1 MGLRVGLLTREYPPE
16 VYGGAGVHV
25 EHLARALAYHVEV
38 AVHCAGAPRADP
50 LVVGTHNPWEALTGD
65 APHRGALGWL
75 SVGLSMCGAIEHVD
89 VVHSHTWYANLGGHL
104 AKLTY
109 DVPHV
114 ATSHSLEPLRPW
126 KREQLGGGYALSTF
140 AERTALEHADA
151 IVAVSEGMRD
161 DVLAAYPSVDPQRIE
176 VIHNG
181 VDADVYRPRQDP
193 VTLQRRGVDPDAPTV
208 VFVGRITRQKG
219 VPLLLEAARRLPD
232 GTQLVLCAGQ
242 PDTPDIG
249 REVVDQVA
257 TLRDEGRVHV
267 VWIDQM
273 VSRDEIVPLLTA
285 ADVFACPSV
294 YEPFGL
300 VNLEAMGCATPVV
313 ASAVGGIPEVVADGE
328 TGFLVPLEP
337 GDDPY
342 GTPADPATFARAF
355 ADRLSELLSDRDRAA
370 AMGAA
375 GRRRVVAHFS
385 WDAVAQ
391 RTADLY
397 RRLVGR

>member
-25 EHLARALAYHVEV
+25 EHLARALAHHVEV
-38 AVHCAGAPRADP
+38 AVHCAGTPRADP
-50 LVVGTHNPWEALTGD
+50 LVAGTHNPWDALTGE

-75 SVGLSMCGAIEHVD
+75 SVGLSMCAGIEHVD

-109 DVPHV
+109 DIPHV

-126 KREQLGGGYALSTF
+126 KREQLGGGYALSSF

-151 IVAVSEGMRD
+151 IVAVSQGMRD
-161 DVLAAYPSVDPQRIE
+161 DVLAAYPSVDPGRIE

-181 VDADVYRPRQDP
+181 VDAEVYRPRRDP
-193 VTLQRRGVDPDAPTV
+193 VTLQRHGVDPDAPTV
-208 VFVGRITRQKG
+208 VFVGRLTRQKG
-219 VPLLLEAARRLPD
+219 VPLLLEAARYLPE

-242 PDTPDIG
+242 PDTPAIG

-257 TLRDEGRVHV
+257 ALRHDGRVDV

-273 VSRDEIVPLLTA
+273 VARDEIVPLVSA

-300 VNLEAMGCATPVV
+300 VNLEAMSCGTPVV

-328 TGFLVPLEP
+328 TGLLVPFEP

-342 GTPADPATFARAF
+342 GLPAEPDAFARAF
-355 ADRLSELLSDRDRAA
+355 AERLRELLTDRTRAA
-370 AMGAA
+370 AMGSA
-375 GRRRVVAHFS
+375 GRQRVVDHFS
-385 WDAVAQ
+385 WHAVAE
-391 RTADLY
+391 RTAALY
-397 RRLVGR
+397 RRLV

>member
-1 MGLRVGLLTREYPPE
+1 MTLRVGLLTREYPPE

-25 EHLARALAYHVEV
+25 EHLARALASHVEV

-50 LVVGTHNPWEALTGD
+50 LVNGTHNPWEALTGD

-75 SVGLSMCGAIEHVD
+75 SVGLSMCAGIEDVD

-109 DVPHV
+109 DIPHV

-151 IVAVSEGMRD
+151 IVAVSQGMRD
-161 DVLAAYPSVDPQRIE
+161 DVLAAYPSVDPERVE
-176 VIHNG
+176 VVYNG
-181 VDADVYRPRQDP
+181 VDADVYRPRPDP
-193 VTLQRRGVDPDAPTV
+193 ATLRCHGVDPDAPTV
-208 VFVGRITRQKG
+208 VFVGRLTRQKG
-219 VPLLLEAARRLPD
+219 VPLLLEAARYLPA
-232 GTQLVLCAGQ
+232 GTQLVLCGGHA
-242 PDTPDIG
+242 DTPEIS
-249 REVVDQVA
+249 REVAEQVA
-257 TLRDEGRVHV
+257 TLRAEGRVTV
-267 VWIDQM
+267 VWIDHM
-273 VSRDEIVPLLTA
+273 VARDEVVPLMSA

-300 VNLEAMGCATPVV
+300 VNLEAMSCGTPVV

-328 TGFLVPLEP
+328 TGLLVPLEP

-342 GTPADPATFARAF
+342 GAPAAPEAFARAF
-355 ADRLSELLSDRDRAA
+355 AERLSELLADPERAA

-375 GRRRVVAHFS
+375 GRQRVLDHFS
-385 WDAVAQ
+385 WQTIAAQ
-391 RTADLY
+391 TASLY
-397 RRLVGR
+397 SRLV